1 MQTVNVICIKWGTL
15 YSPTDVNRL
24 KNMVLANTSR
34 QVKFHCFTDTG
45 DGLDDDIAVL
55 PIPEVKV
62 DAAGI
67 FKRETA
73 FFSKNLGGLDGQ
85 RVFYFDLDVLV
96 VNGLDD
102 LFAYPKD
109 DDFYIIDDWASKG
122 HSVGQGSCFSW
133 VVGDRYND
141 ITTDYE
147 ENKAQIDKKYGSA
160 SQEYL
165 SDKIIAKQ
173 GALKF
178 WPEGWFRS
186 FRFHCLPHPLMRHFQ
201 TPPRP
206 QAPELKVIV
215 FHGTPNPEDALVGK
229 WPSKSKHRWKL
240 WKKLY
245 KHVRPTPWIAEYW
258 K

>member
-1 MQTVNVICIKWGTL
+1 M
-15 YSPTDVNRL
+15 
-24 KNMVLANTSR
+24 
-34 QVKFHCFTDTG
+34 
-45 DGLDDDIAVL
+45 
-55 PIPEVKV
+55 
-62 DAAGI
+62 
-67 FKRETA
+67 
-73 FFSKNLGGLDGQ
+73 DGQ

-96 VNGLDD
+96 VNALDD
-102 LFAYPKD
+102 LFSYPKD

-122 HSVGQGSCFSW
+122 HTVGQGSCFSW

-147 ENKAQIDKKYGSA
+147 ENKAQIDREYGSA

-165 SDKIIAKQ
+165 SDKIIEKQ

-186 FRFHCLPHPLMRHFQ
+186 FRFHCLPHPLLRYFQ
-201 TPPRP
+201 APPRP
-206 QAPELKVIV
+206 QAPDLKVIV

-229 WPSKSKHRWKL
+229 WPSKSKHRWKI

-245 KHVRPTPWIAEYW
+245 KHIRPTPWIAEYW